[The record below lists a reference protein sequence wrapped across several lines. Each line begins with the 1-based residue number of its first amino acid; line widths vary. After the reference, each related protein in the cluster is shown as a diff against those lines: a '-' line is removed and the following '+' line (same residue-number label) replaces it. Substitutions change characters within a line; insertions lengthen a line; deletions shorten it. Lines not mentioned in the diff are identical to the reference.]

1 MLYAARLAQSIK
13 NIVLV
18 VEDEHLVVRM
28 VTMALSMAGY
38 RAAVAE
44 NGQVGYEAF
53 VTLRDEICLVLT
65 DVLMPVCNGLE
76 MADRIR
82 ALDPKV
88 PILMITGYSDHEMV
102 RTAESRYT
110 VMRKPFLPAD
120 LIRRMK
126 SQMQESD
133 SATSGS

>member
-1 MLYAARLAQSIK
+1 LAQPVK

-53 VTLRDEICLVLT
+53 VTLRDEICLVLS
-65 DVLMPVCNGLE
+65 DVMMPVCNGLE

-82 ALDPKV
+82 QLAPHI
-88 PILMITGYSDHEMV
+88 PIMMISGYSDHELV
-102 RTAESRYT
+102 RNAEERYA
-110 VMRKPFLPAD
+110 VIRKPFLPAD
-120 LIRRMK
+120 LIRRMRAVLA
-126 SQMQESD
+126 EPGV
-133 SATSGS
+133 AANGA